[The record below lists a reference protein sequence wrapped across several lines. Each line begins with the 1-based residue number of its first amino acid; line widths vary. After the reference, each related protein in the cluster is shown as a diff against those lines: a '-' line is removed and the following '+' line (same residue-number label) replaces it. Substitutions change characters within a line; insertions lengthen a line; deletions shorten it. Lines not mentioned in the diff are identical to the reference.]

1 MTPSCLENGLLNMT
15 LVRFD
20 FNADFQDEA
29 SNVLSREGRANT
41 NLLTEEFRVG
51 NLERECNEEVC
62 SWDEAFEIF
71 ENEVKTNEFMNS
83 KEQGPTDRPVNS
95 TI

>member
-1 MTPSCLENGLLNMT
+1 M
-15 LVRFD
+15 
-20 FNADFQDEA
+20 
-29 SNVLSREGRANT
+29 SREGRANT

-71 ENEVKTNEFMNS
+71 ENEAKTNDFMNS
-83 KEQGPTDRPVNS
+83 KEQGSADRLNRS
-95 TI
+95 TISQLFL

>member
-1 MTPSCLENGLLNMT
+1 M
-15 LVRFD
+15 
-20 FNADFQDEA
+20 
-29 SNVLSREGRANT
+29 SREGRANT

-71 ENEVKTNEFMNS
+71 ENEAKTNDFMNS
-83 KEQGPTDRPVNS
+83 KE
-95 TI
+95 